1 MAHTHAVKPAL
12 GAELPLQAVQL
23 AAPAAE
29 KVLPLQVAQVEA
41 VVAALFVLYVP
52 ALHCVQ
58 VGFAALVL
66 L

>member
-1 MAHTHAVKPAL
+1 MKSLLCPELAL
-12 GAELPLQAVQL
+12 HAVQL

-29 KVLPLQVAQVEA
+29 KVSPVQAEQVEA
-41 VVAALFVLYVP
+41 VVAALLALYVP

-58 VGFAALVL
+58 VGLAALVL

>member
-1 MAHTHAVKPAL
+1 M
-12 GAELPLQAVQL
+12 
-23 AAPAAE
+23 
-29 KVLPLQVAQVEA
+29 PLQVAHVE
-41 VVAALFVLYVP
+41 VVIAALLALYVP